1 MNYKLQPYL
10 SSSYE
15 RISLRPSWGSST
27 VDLHDVKLLNPWL
40 DYDALGYDANVRPG
54 LTQRRIRWN
63 TVFGIGL
70 ATLVSASIWTG
81 IVLGVARIW
90 K

>member
-1 MNYKLQPYL
+1 MSYKSQPYL
-10 SSSYE
+10 TSSCE
-15 RISLRPSWGSST
+15 RIMIQPSWGSST
-27 VDLHDVKLLNPWL
+27 VDLHDVKLLNPWF
-40 DYDALGYDANVRPG
+40 DYDANVRPG

-70 ATLVSASIWTG
+70 ATVVSASIWTG
-81 IVLGVARIW
+81 IVMAVARIW